1 MISSQ
6 IREFTRG
13 IVDIISEEELISKLK
28 RGGSLRVKTGFDPTA
43 PDIHLGHVVLL
54 QKMKQFQDAGH
65 DVIFLIGDF
74 TGMIGDP
81 SGKNATRPPLS
92 RNKVI
97 DNARTYQEQIFKIL
111 DKDHTIVAF
120 NSEWMDKMSVAE
132 FIKLA
137 STQTV
142 ARMLERDDFK
152 MRFVQNKPI
161 SIHEFMYPF
170 VQGYDSVALRADV
183 ELGGTDQIF
192 NLLMAREVQRAYGM
206 EPQVVITLPL
216 LEGLDGVQKMSK
228 SYNNYVGVNDDSYD
242 MFGKIMSI
250 SDEIM
255 WRYYSLLS
263 SKSIDDI
270 TQMKRDVNGEALH
283 PMEAKME
290 LASELVERFHDSASA
305 ADARERFERVFRAK
319 ALPDDMPEVSLKIER
334 PWVCLVL
341 KEASLTGSTSQA
353 KRLIKQG
360 AVKLNGQKISDDSLI
375 LKPDKYVI
383 QVGKRRFAKVDV
395 LQYDAKVLGVSPP
408 QES

>member
-1 MISSQ
+1 
-6 IREFTRG
+6 
-13 IVDIISEEELISKLK
+13 
-28 RGGSLRVKTGFDPTA
+28 
-43 PDIHLGHVVLL
+43 
-54 QKMKQFQDAGH
+54 
-65 DVIFLIGDF
+65 
-74 TGMIGDP
+74 
-81 SGKNATRPPLS
+81 
-92 RNKVI
+92 
-97 DNARTYQEQIFKIL
+97 
-111 DKDHTIVAF
+111 
-120 NSEWMDKMSVAE
+120 MDKMSVAE

-192 NLLMAREVQRAYGM
+192 NLLMAREVQRAYGI

-228 SYNNYVGVNDDSYD
+228 SYNNYVGINDDPHD

-250 SDEIM
+250 SDELM

-263 SKSIDDI
+263 SKSIADI
-270 TQMKRDVNGEALH
+270 LQMKRDVNGEALH
-283 PMEAKME
+283 PMETKME
-290 LASELVERFHDSASA
+290 LASELVERFHGSTSA

-334 PWVCLVL
+334 PWVCLIL

-360 AVKLNGQKISDDSLI
+360 AVKLNGQKVSDDSLI
-375 LKPDKYVI
+375 LRPDKYVI

-395 LQYDAKVLGVSPP
+395 L
-408 QES
+408 

>member
-13 IVDIISEEELISKLK
+13 IVDIISEEELIGKLK
-28 RGGSLRVKTGFDPTA
+28 KGGSLRVKTGFDPTA

-81 SGKNATRPPLS
+81 SGKNVTRPPLS
-92 RNKVI
+92 RDEVI
-97 DNARTYQEQIFKIL
+97 DNARTYQEQIFKVL
-111 DKDHTIVAF
+111 DKDRTIVAF

-152 MRFVQNKPI
+152 MRFIQNKPI
-161 SIHEFMYPF
+161 SIREFMYPF
-170 VQGYDSVALRADV
+170 VQGYDSVALRADI

-192 NLLMAREVQRAYGM
+192 NLLMAREVQRAYGI

-228 SYNNYVGVNDDSYD
+228 SYNNYIGINDDPYD

-250 SDEIM
+250 SDELM

-270 TQMKRDVNGEALH
+270 TQMKRDVKADALH
-283 PMEAKME
+283 PMEAKMW
-290 LASELVERFHDSASA
+290 LASELVERFHGSTSA
-305 ADARERFERVFRAK
+305 ADARKRFERVFRAK

-341 KEASLTGSTSQA
+341 KEAGLTGSTSQA

-375 LKPDKYVI
+375 LRPDKYVI

-395 LQYDAKVLGVSPP
+395 H
-408 QES
+408 

>member
-1 MISSQ
+1 MERVMISSQ

-395 LQYDAKVLGVSPP
+395 L
-408 QES
+408 

>member
-1 MISSQ
+1 MERVMTSSQ

-13 IVDIISEEELISKLK
+13 IVDIISEEELASKLK
-28 RGGSLRVKTGFDPTA
+28 KGGPLRVKTGFDPTA

-81 SGKNATRPPLS
+81 SGKNVTRPPLS
-92 RNKVI
+92 RTEVI
-97 DNARTYQEQIFKIL
+97 DNARTYQEQIFKVL
-111 DKDHTIVAF
+111 DKDRTIVAF

-161 SIHEFMYPF
+161 SIREFMYPF
-170 VQGYDSVALRADV
+170 VQGYDSVALRADI

-192 NLLMAREVQRAYGM
+192 NLLMAREVQRAYGI

-228 SYNNYVGVNDDSYD
+228 SYNNYIGINDDPYD

-250 SDEIM
+250 SDELM

-270 TQMKRDVNGEALH
+270 TQMKRDVKADALH
-283 PMEAKME
+283 PMEAKMG
-290 LASELVERFHDSASA
+290 LASELVERFHGSTSV
-305 ADARERFERVFRAK
+305 ADARKKFERVFRAK

-375 LKPDKYVI
+375 LRPDKYVI

-395 LQYDAKVLGVSPP
+395 H
-408 QES
+408 

>member
-1 MISSQ
+1 MTSSQ

-13 IVDIISEEELISKLK
+13 IVDIISEEELASKLK
-28 RGGSLRVKTGFDPTA
+28 KGGPLRVKTGFDPTA

-81 SGKNATRPPLS
+81 SGKNVTRPPLS
-92 RNKVI
+92 RTEVI
-97 DNARTYQEQIFKIL
+97 DNARTYQEQIFKVL
-111 DKDHTIVAF
+111 DKDRTIVAF

-161 SIHEFMYPF
+161 SIREFMYPF
-170 VQGYDSVALRADV
+170 VQGYDSVALRADI

-192 NLLMAREVQRAYGM
+192 NLLMAREVQRAYGI

-228 SYNNYVGVNDDSYD
+228 SYNNYIGINDDPYD

-250 SDEIM
+250 SDELM

-270 TQMKRDVNGEALH
+270 TQMKRDVKADALH
-283 PMEAKME
+283 PMEAKMG
-290 LASELVERFHDSASA
+290 LASELVERFHGSTSV
-305 ADARERFERVFRAK
+305 ADARKKFERVFRAK

-375 LKPDKYVI
+375 LRPDKYVI

-395 LQYDAKVLGVSPP
+395 H
-408 QES
+408 

>member
-395 LQYDAKVLGVSPP
+395 L
-408 QES
+408 